1 MIISAAEAIG
11 PLVRSGEM
19 ISNIAAFVVLGCP
32 ATGLMSWGR
41 VIKGIVEEGRLYS
54 LGPVDVCN
62 VVALDPLH
70 ACPHR

>member
-32 ATGLMSWGR
+32 ATGLKVGSTR
-41 VIKGIVEEGRLYS
+41 VLTKRDAEYS
-54 LGPVDVCN
+54 LRPEDVCN
-62 VVALDPLH
+62 VIALDPLN
-70 ACPHR
+70 ACPHG